1 MTNKHWIKIEQEIIL
16 LSVEI
21 NHEAVKHIGIL
32 CGRVVGG
39 DETDDP
45 EDEREEERAYWQ
57 HKALC
62 RHPQNSFRVVASQ
75 QK

>member
-1 MTNKHWIKIEQEIIL
+1 MIL

-21 NHEAVKHIGIL
+21 YHETVVHIEIL
-32 CGRVVGG
+32 GATRVVGR

-75 QK
+75 HLL